1 MLTRPLSAPELAG
14 RRTVGVKGKEMEAAK
29 TNAAAVS
36 SPQVALDFLRLAAA
50 SVVSALMF
58 AAVASAVVILLSG
71 GV

>member
-1 MLTRPLSAPELAG
+1 
-14 RRTVGVKGKEMEAAK
+14 MEAAK

-36 SPQVALDFLRLAAA
+36 NPQVALDFLRLAAA